1 MNRQQA
7 LLGGEDG
14 LDLIRVLTRQAHL
27 YLQPGGCLA
36 LEVGA
41 GQAERVLELLQQTG
55 AYLNLE
61 ILADYQGIQ
70 RVVRARRGSD

>member
-41 GQAERVLELLQQTG
+41 GQAERVLELLRQTG
-55 AYLNLE
+55 AY
-61 ILADYQGIQ
+61 
-70 RVVRARRGSD
+70 